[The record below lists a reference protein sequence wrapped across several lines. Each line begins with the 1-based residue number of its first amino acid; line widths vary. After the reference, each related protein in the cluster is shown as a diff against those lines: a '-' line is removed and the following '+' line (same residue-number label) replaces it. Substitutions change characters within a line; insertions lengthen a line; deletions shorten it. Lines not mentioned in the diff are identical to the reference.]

1 MSEIRML
8 STDEIDAFIDITTNA
23 YPGWEPMGTEEGRER
38 IRQQLTRLHEEVPTK
53 ALHGL
58 FREGQM
64 MGGMLFHDFTLNFL
78 GVRILSG
85 GIGIVAVEF
94 LHKKEHV
101 AKEMIAY
108 FLRHYRERGGLM
120 AMLYPFRPDFYEKM
134 GFGWG
139 TKMNQY
145 RVLPA
150 ALPRGP
156 SKAHVRYLGEDDVL
170 ALLGCY
176 NRFVSRTHGMIERYE
191 PEVAQMLKNA
201 QLRVAGYVRDDQIL
215 GYLVFNF
222 EKGESFI
229 VNDLV
234 VRELVYESR
243 EALWELLT
251 FLHTQ
256 ADQIRRIVFNTQDEF
271 FHYLLRDPRNG
282 TPKMIPSVF
291 HESNVQGVGLMY
303 RVLDTRGILETLS
316 ERDFCAQ
323 TCRIKLSVKDSF
335 LPENDGDT
343 FVHLQDGR
351 LRLSPKGGGAYDVA
365 VRLNVAQFSSLL
377 AGAVNFR
384 SLYRYGLADISDA
397 AYIDVVDRAFAVDEK
412 PICMT
417 AF

>member
-8 STDEIDAFIDITTNA
+8 TTEEIGTFIDISANA
-23 YPGWEPMGTEEGRER
+23 YPGWEPMNSEDGRGR
-38 IRQQLTRLHEEVPTK
+38 IKQQLAHLHEEVPTK
-53 ALHGL
+53 AMHGL
-58 FREGQM
+58 FRDGQM
-64 MGGMLFHDFTLNFL
+64 LGGMLFHDFMLNFH
-78 GVRILSG
+78 GAQILSG

-101 AKEMIAY
+101 AKEMLTY

-176 NRFVSRTHGMIERYE
+176 NRFTARTHGMIERYE
-191 PEVAQMLKNA
+191 SEFAQGIKNP
-201 QLRVAGYVRDDQIL
+201 QSRFAGYVKDGQIQ
-215 GYLVFNF
+215 GYLMFNF

-229 VNDLV
+229 INDLH

-251 FLHTQ
+251 FLHSQ
-256 ADQIRRIVFNTQDEF
+256 ADQIRRIVFTTQDEF
-271 FHYLLRDPRNG
+271 FHHLLRDPRNG
-282 TPKMIPSVF
+282 TPVLIPTVF

-303 RVLDTRGILETLS
+303 RVLDTRGILEALK
-316 ERDFCAQ
+316 ERDFCGQ
-323 TCRIKLSVKDSF
+323 TCRLKLSVEDSF
-335 LPENDGDT
+335 LPENAGDVVLH
-343 FVHLQDGR
+343 FKDGR
-351 LRLSPKGGGAYDVA
+351 LRLSPEGGDAYDVA
-365 VRLNVAQFSSLL
+365 VRLDIARFSSLL
-377 AGAVNFR
+377 AGAVDFKN
-384 SLYRYGLADISDA
+384 LYQYGLADISDL
-397 AYIDVVDRAFAVDEK
+397 AYIDVVNRIFAVEAK